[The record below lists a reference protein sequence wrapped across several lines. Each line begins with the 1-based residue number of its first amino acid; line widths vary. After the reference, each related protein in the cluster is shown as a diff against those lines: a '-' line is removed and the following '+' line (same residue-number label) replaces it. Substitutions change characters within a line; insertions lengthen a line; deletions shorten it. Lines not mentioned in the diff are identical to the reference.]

1 MRGYPV
7 VMSWRGRTPSA
18 LAIAAAI
25 SLVLALASLA
35 LPSGLGY
42 DPYAWLLWGRD
53 LAHLGLSV
61 DGTGTSWKPLPALVD
76 ALLAPLGHNASYG
89 WIAVSRAGALFA
101 IFMTGRVAWRLAP
114 SGFRPLA
121 AAVAAAALV
130 LIHQWVRI
138 EAVGNSEGLMIA
150 FMLLAV
156 DRHLDRRYGQSLAWM
171 VAAGM
176 IRVEV
181 WPFLGAY
188 ALWLAWRS
196 RGWMRLAPVA
206 GTLLAPVLWFGGD
219 WVGSGHLTTAADRA
233 LVPIPGSAGASAH
246 PALAVAS
253 EALTMVPLPAWI
265 AITAGLAAAI
275 VRRRFTPVVA
285 LTACAVVWT
294 SVVAV
299 MAERGY
305 GGLPRFVFGASA
317 LEAVAAGIG
326 AAVGAAWL
334 ARGNRA
340 AVGALSAVAIAAFA
354 LGSTPDARL
363 LPRAAAG
370 IDQIADTDSE
380 LNAAVASAGGPAAV
394 MRCGTP
400 SAPWYTVTA
409 IAWDLGVP
417 PDTIHRGQG
426 GPVQFRP
433 SGGGWGMSEARRC
446 RLVATQS
453 TQVRHG
459 ASHEQRAH
467 DHSNA

>member
-1 MRGYPV
+1 MP
-7 VMSWRGRTPSA
+7 PA

-35 LPSGLGY
+35 LPSGPGY

-53 LAHLGLSV
+53 LAHFGLSV

-76 ALLAPLGHNASYG
+76 ALLTPLGHNASNG
-89 WIAVSRAGALFA
+89 WIVISRAGALFA
-101 IFMTGRVAWRLAP
+101 IFMAARVAWRLAP
-114 SGFRPLA
+114 RDFRPLA
-121 AAVAAAALV
+121 GVVAAATLV
-130 LIHQWVRI
+130 LVHEWVRI
-138 EAVGNSEGLMIA
+138 EAVGNSEGLMVA

-156 DRHLDRRYGQSLAWM
+156 DRHLDRRYGQALAWL
-171 VAAGM
+171 VAAGL

-181 WPFLGAY
+181 WPFLAAY

-196 RGWMRLAPVA
+196 RGWLRTAPVLGA
-206 GTLLAPVLWFGGD
+206 LLAPVLWFGGD

-246 PALAVAS
+246 PALGVAS

-265 AITAGLAAAI
+265 AIAAGVAAALA
-275 VRRRFTPVVA
+275 RRRFTPVVA

-294 SVVAV
+294 AVVAV

-317 LEAVAAGIG
+317 IEAVAAGIG
-326 AAVGAAWL
+326 AAVLAAWV

-340 AVGALSAVAIAAFA
+340 AAGALSALALAAFA
-354 LGSTPDARL
+354 LGSVPDARL
-363 LPRAAAG
+363 LPRGAAG
-370 IDQIADTDSE
+370 IDQVADTDAE
-380 LNAAVASAGGPAAV
+380 LNAAVESAGGPDAV

-417 PDTIHRGQG
+417 PDAIHRGLS
-426 GPVQFRP
+426 GPVEFRP

-459 ASHEQRAH
+459 AAHEQRAH
-467 DHSNA
+467 HHSNA